1 MLRKKEE
8 SWQVCIRLDF
18 EFFFYYIYM
27 YIYLKKQLKLFYLK
41 VHSLKGVV
49 GLTRNYL
56 YSVFQGHT
64 DMIKL
69 KCAYYSFLS
78 DKIDVHLTAASLS
91 EINVESDSRDQV
103 QRIPGNV
110 ISKQLQQAILSV
122 FWYQH
127 CN

>member
-1 MLRKKEE
+1 
-8 SWQVCIRLDF
+8 
-18 EFFFYYIYM
+18 M

-91 EINVESDSRDQV
+91 APNEQTNSRDQV
-103 QRIPGNV
+103 QRIPGNL
-110 ISKQLQQAILSV
+110 ISKHLQQALLFM
-122 FWYQH
+122 FWISAL
-127 CN
+127 